1 MFVQLPLIIVAVAVL
16 LLGIANELALSLLGV
31 ELPMLTQVIGMS
43 ADSLE
48 AAFYIVA
55 IVASLLGLMLLRLM
69 PRTLAPLGDAGPQGS
84 LAGSDQHA
92 LERVPHVNDPLQSVY
107 VAVILI
113 GGVLAFSSLS

>member
-1 MFVQLPLIIVAVAVL
+1 MIVAIGLL

-48 AAFYIVA
+48 ATFYIVA
-55 IVASLLGLMLLRLM
+55 IVASLFGLMLLRVM
-69 PRTLAPLGDAGPQGS
+69 PRTLAPLGDVGAQG
-84 LAGSDQHA
+84 AVVGSDQQPM
-92 LERVPHVNDPLQSVY
+92 ERVPHVNDPLQSVY
-107 VAVILI
+107 VAIILI